1 MEEYDDIFDE
11 EYDEWLNDERIR
23 QEDYFDNHADEMY
36 EQYVT
41 EEYER
46 YERENRFVLI
56 YNTSS
61 LREYII
67 PGTNIHKTESLKDGK
82 VVCTSYFKK
91 YSRNEEN

>member
-1 MEEYDDIFDE
+1 MEEYDDVFDE
-11 EYDEWLNDERIR
+11 EYEEWLNDEHIR

-67 PGTNIHKTESLKDGK
+67 PGTSIHKTETLKNNK
-82 VVCTSYFKK
+82 VTCTSYFKK